1 MLLSV
6 VPMSSILAVTGT
18 VMANVDEEEDQA
30 QTQASTSGSSGRFS
44 IWCVLDL
51 HAVGL
56 LPVDLVWVPSKCML
70 DSIYC

>member
-30 QTQASTSGSSGRFS
+30 QTQASTSGSSGRLN
-44 IWCVLDL
+44 IW
-51 HAVGL
+51 
-56 LPVDLVWVPSKCML
+56 
-70 DSIYC
+70 